1 MIRQG
6 GFARVDF
13 SGPGGTSTGLRM
25 VGIKSVGVEFEKDA
39 VATARAAGHQV
50 WYADVRTVRDYAWSP
65 LWLYCAS
72 PPCQSYSM
80 AGKGK
85 GREQLEQ
92 IKAAAHD
99 VARGVLPEVAAAGL
113 DERAVLSLEPLYV
126 VATRR
131 PRNVILEQVP
141 TVQPLWDVYAEIMR
155 EMGYSVATKVLHAE
169 QYGVP
174 QTRRRA
180 ILAASLD
187 REARL
192 PGPTHSRYYPHNR
205 AKLDDGVKPWVSM
218 AQALGW
224 GLDARPALTLSPGTA
239 AGGPDPL
246 GTGGS
251 GARATIA
258 REIEEGRWIDAQ
270 KRNAGPAADRDPR
283 PLSDPSYTI
292 RAQGSGSHPSG
303 SEWVLRNNTSD
314 HAAVRPVDTPAP
326 TMYFGKRVNMMT
338 FESADRLPN
347 GGDASW
353 VEQRPAPTMVGSF
366 HPDIVAAPKY
376 RKAGDGPRQK
386 SPGSVQITAEEAA
399 TLQTFPPGYPFVGTK
414 SSVFMQIGNAWPP
427 LMAAHVAW
435 ALLSDPDATV
445 DAVAKVD

>member
-25 VGIKSVGVEFEKDA
+25 VGITSVGVEFEKDA

-50 WYADVRTVRDYAWSP
+50 WHADVRTVRDYAWSP

-192 PGPTHSRYYPHNR
+192 PTPTHSRYYPHNR

-258 REIEEGRWIDAQ
+258 REIEEGRW
-270 KRNAGPAADRDPR
+270 
-283 PLSDPSYTI
+283 
-292 RAQGSGSHPSG
+292 
-303 SEWVLRNNTSD
+303 VLRNNTSD
-314 HAAVRPVDTPAP
+314 HAAVRPVDAPAP
-326 TMYFGKRVNMMT
+326 TMYFGKRVNTMT
-338 FESADRLPN
+338 FEPVDRLPN

-353 VEQRPAPTMVGSF
+353 VGQRPAPTMVGSF

-427 LMAAHVAW
+427 LMAAHAAW